1 MRLGELLRTAGLTAP
16 HGNTDPEI
24 SGVTRDSRTVKGG
37 ELFAAIPGRTDSGEK
52 YIADA
57 AARGAAAILAGR
69 DYCGESFGLPIVR
82 AASVRAG
89 FARLCAAAFG
99 QPQLRMRIFG
109 ITGTN
114 GKTST
119 AYFLERML
127 AADGRHTA
135 MIGSNGLFHD
145 GHRVP
150 FPPQNTGISQMT
162 TPDPELLYPMLAELA
177 SEGVTDVV
185 MEVSSHALAL
195 EKVAPICFRSAI
207 FTNFASDHLD
217 FHGTREEY
225 KRAKLYLASQSD
237 TVIYNGDDPEWREA
251 FRWYPRAF
259 SFGTSQCDFS
269 ALRKRVQAVYGV
281 SYLLVSPRA
290 AFRMSSRIAG
300 DFTVMNSLGAAAA
313 ALLAGVSPETVADA
327 AESLERSPGR
337 VERMVPESLPG
348 VSVIIDY
355 AHTEMAMQR
364 LLSSLA
370 SCRKSGRLITVFGCG
385 GDRDKGKRAP
395 MGRAAA
401 EGSDLVIVTSD
412 NPRSESPVSIVK
424 DILRGMK
431 DFNHK
436 TVVMNRGEAITAAIC
451 LARQGDTV
459 LLVGKGRED
468 YEIDA
473 DGRHYYSE
481 REAVESAAE
490 KRMELL
496 KKRSIK

>member
-1 MRLGELLRTAGLTAP
+1 
-16 HGNTDPEI
+16 
-24 SGVTRDSRTVKGG
+24 
-37 ELFAAIPGRTDSGEK
+37 
-52 YIADA
+52 
-57 AARGAAAILAGR
+57 
-69 DYCGESFGLPIVR
+69 
-82 AASVRAG
+82 
-89 FARLCAAAFG
+89 
-99 QPQLRMRIFG
+99 
-109 ITGTN
+109 
-114 GKTST
+114 
-119 AYFLERML
+119 
-127 AADGRHTA
+127 
-135 MIGSNGLFHD
+135 
-145 GHRVP
+145 
-150 FPPQNTGISQMT
+150 
-162 TPDPELLYPMLAELA
+162 
-177 SEGVTDVV
+177 
-185 MEVSSHALAL
+185 
-195 EKVAPICFRSAI
+195 
-207 FTNFASDHLD
+207 
-217 FHGTREEY
+217 
-225 KRAKLYLASQSD
+225 
-237 TVIYNGDDPEWREA
+237 
-251 FRWYPRAF
+251 
-259 SFGTSQCDFS
+259 
-269 ALRKRVQAVYGV
+269 
-281 SYLLVSPRA
+281 
-290 AFRMSSRIAG
+290 
-300 DFTVMNSLGAAAA
+300 
-313 ALLAGVSPETVADA
+313 
-327 AESLERSPGR
+327 
-337 VERMVPESLPG
+337 MVPESLPG